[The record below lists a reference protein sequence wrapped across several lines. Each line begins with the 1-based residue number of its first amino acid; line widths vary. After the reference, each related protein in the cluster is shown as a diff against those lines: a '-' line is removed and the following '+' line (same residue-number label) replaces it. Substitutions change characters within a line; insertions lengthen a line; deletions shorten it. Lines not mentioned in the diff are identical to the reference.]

1 MKFVIDM
8 MGGDFGSK
16 PTVAA
21 LTAFKKDY
29 PMITLYAVGKKEELT
44 ALAGIAEIVD
54 ARDVLKMDAGPLDA
68 LRAKDSSMLKAINL
82 TKELNADALV
92 SAGGTAAFLS
102 GATVR
107 LKLIPGVER
116 AALLAPFPTRI
127 KGKYVAILDIG
138 ASSENTANHLYQ
150 FAKMGQIYA
159 NSVFDLENPKTYLLS
174 NGTEETKGTAGT
186 QEAFKLIVERGLN
199 NFHGNIEARDVLYG
213 EADVVVA
220 DGFSG
225 NILLKG
231 TEGVAKVL
239 MDGVKKAFSR
249 NLFSKLGYLFAR
261 RGFNELRDTFDYKNT
276 GGAILLGV
284 NNVVIKAHGN
294 SDTLGFYSALNVAR
308 KMAEANIVETVRKG
322 LEDEEKV

>member
-16 PTVAA
+16 TTVAA
-21 LTAFKKDY
+21 LLRFKQDY
-29 PMITLYAVGKKEELT
+29 PNVTLYAVGKKEELK
-44 ALAGIAEIVD
+44 ALENVAEIID

-68 LRAKDSSMLKAINL
+68 LRSKESSMLKAINL
-82 TKELNADALV
+82 TKELNADALI

-107 LKLIPGVER
+107 IKLIPGVER
-116 AALLAPFPTRI
+116 AALLAPFPTEI

-159 NSVFDLENPKTYLLS
+159 NSVFNLANPKTYLLN
-174 NGTEETKGTAGT
+174 NGTEDTKGTALH
-186 QEAFKLIVERGLN
+186 QEAHKLFKARELSD
-199 NFHGNIEARDVLYG
+199 FYGNIEAREVLSG
-213 EADVVVA
+213 DADVVVA

-225 NILLKG
+225 NIFLKA
-231 TEGVAKVL
+231 TEGAASVL
-239 MDGVKKAFSR
+239 MGGVKKAFMH
-249 NLFSKLGYLFAR
+249 NALTKLGYLFAK
-261 RGFNELRDTFDYKNT
+261 RGFKELATTFDYKNT

-294 SDTLGFYSALNVAR
+294 SDERGFYSALIVAQ
-308 KMAEANIVETVRKG
+308 KMAAAKIVETVKKG
-322 LEDEEKV
+322 LTDEEKV

>member
-29 PMITLYAVGKKEELT
+29 PLITLYAVGKKEELT
-44 ALAGIAEIVD
+44 ALAEIAEIVD

-82 TKELNADALV
+82 TKEVNADALV

-174 NGTEETKGTAGT
+174 NGTEETKGTAVT

-213 EADVVVA
+213 DADVVVA

-308 KMAEANIVETVRKG
+308 KMVEANIVETVRKG